1 MVDECNET
9 VEEVKLAKI
18 TSAGFHSAEKWKKHK
33 CSSCTLCIVLFS
45 KIFTINI
52 GIGTYFDYYKYMN
65 RKKDIGAEK
74 GFNYQTT
81 FDYWSYKMAT
91 EIKSINIKNH

>member
-1 MVDECNET
+1 M
-9 VEEVKLAKI
+9 
-18 TSAGFHSAEKWKKHK
+18 
-33 CSSCTLCIVLFS
+33 LFS

-81 FDYWSYKMAT
+81 FDY
-91 EIKSINIKNH
+91 

>member
-1 MVDECNET
+1 M
-9 VEEVKLAKI
+9 
-18 TSAGFHSAEKWKKHK
+18 
-33 CSSCTLCIVLFS
+33 LFS

-52 GIGTYFDYYKYMN
+52 GIVTYFDYYKYMN

-81 FDYWSYKMAT
+81 FDY
-91 EIKSINIKNH
+91 